1 MSIESFFSLLGGLA
15 LFLYG
20 MQMMST
26 NLEAAA
32 GSRMKQILERL
43 TANRFLGV
51 LVGAGITAIIQSSSA
66 TTVMVVG
73 FVNSQIMTLKQAVWI
88 IMGANIGTTIT
99 GQLIALDIGAI
110 APLIAFVGVALILFV
125 KKKKVQFAGG
135 IVAGLGILFLGMGM
149 MSAAMIPLRNSEG
162 FVRLMT
168 KFSNPLLGILAG
180 AGFTAI
186 IQSSS
191 ASVGIL
197 QALAVSGLIGI
208 DSAVFV
214 LFGQNIGTCITAV
227 LASIGANR
235 DAKRTTLIHLMF
247 NIIGTTVFTIV
258 CIMIPFTSWVA
269 AFTPSNPAA
278 QIANVHTL
286 FNLVTTL
293 LLLPFGSQLAR
304 LSEKLLPDRPGKPA
318 DEEHWFEELLAS
330 EHVLGVSVIARKQL
344 MEEVSQMLSLAAENI
359 DKGFLAFREK
369 SADEL
374 EQILKR
380 EEEIDLSNA
389 RLSRRISKVL
399 TVEHNPAE
407 VDALR
412 RIFTISGNVERIG
425 DHAKN
430 IAGYARTMMDR
441 GLELSAQAQEELADM
456 RASSMRAINLV
467 CSAKNLAASSLG
479 TQALPADKTLP
490 LNQAQS
496 QEYVSLLEQAALLE
510 QEIDEKTLLY
520 RSNQIDRMGN
530 GKCHVETSILYSEIL
545 TDYERIGDHVFN
557 IARALA
563 KLGEEKDYIRPAI

>member
-1 MSIESFFSLLGGLA
+1 LSIESFFSLLGGLA

-73 FVNSQIMTLKQAVWI
+73 FVNSQLMTLKQAVWI

-125 KKKKVQFAGG
+125 KKKKIQFAGG

-247 NIIGTTVFTIV
+247 NIIGTTVFT
-258 CIMIPFTSWVA
+258 MIPFTSWVA

-304 LSEKLLPDRPGKPA
+304 LSEKLLPDRPRKPA

-479 TQALPADKTLP
+479 AQALPANKTLP

-496 QEYVSLLEQAALLE
+496 REHMSLLEQAAFLE

-563 KLGEEKDYIRPAI
+563 KLGEEKDHAS

>member
-1 MSIESFFSLLGGLA
+1 MDILEFFGLFGGLA
-15 LFLYG
+15 LFLHG
-20 MQMMST
+20 MQMMSSG
-26 NLEAAA
+26 LEAAA
-32 GSRMKQILERL
+32 GNRMKTILERL
-43 TANRFLGV
+43 TANRFMGI
-51 LVGAGITAIIQSSSA
+51 LVGALITAAVQSSSA

-73 FVNSQIMTLKQAVWI
+73 FVNAGIMNLNQAVWL
-88 IMGANIGTTIT
+88 IMGANVGKTTT
-99 GQLIALDIGAI
+99 GLLIALDVGAL
-110 APLIAFVGVALILFV
+110 APIVA
-125 KKKKVQFAGG
+125 FAGVFMMIFLKKPNLQHIG
-135 IVAGLGILFLGMGM
+135 QLLAGLGILFIGMDM
-149 MSAAMIPLRNSEG
+149 MSAAMEPLREVPA
-162 FVRLMT
+162 FVNMMATL
-168 KFSNPLLGILAG
+168 SNPILGILFG
-180 AGFTAI
+180 TVFTAL
-186 IQSSS
+186 IQSSA

-197 QALAVSGLIGI
+197 QTLAAAGVVQFSSSVYI
-208 DSAVFV
+208 

-344 MEEVSQMLSLAAENI
+344 MEEVSQMLSLAAKNV

-563 KLGEEKDYIRPAI
+563 KLGEEKDHAS